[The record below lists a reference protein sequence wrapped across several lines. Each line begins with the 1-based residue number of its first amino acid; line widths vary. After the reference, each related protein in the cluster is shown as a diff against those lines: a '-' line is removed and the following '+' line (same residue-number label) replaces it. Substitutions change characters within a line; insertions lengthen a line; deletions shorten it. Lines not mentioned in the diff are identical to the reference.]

1 MKSLESHTLYPR
13 GSEWGKWDLHVHTPA
28 SIINSFGGDH
38 DEAWEK
44 YITDL
49 EALPPEFKVLGINDY
64 WFLDGYERLLKEKEE
79 NGRLLNIDLLLPV
92 IEFRIDQLTGIDFS
106 KNNNIDMH
114 VIFSNELS
122 TECIRAQFLNRL
134 SADFNLSKDG
144 AFDWN
149 GAITFQSLEELG
161 ANIRES
167 TPLDN
172 RNDLPSNRILGFN
185 NIALSFDK
193 LKDLLSSST
202 YLKGKYLTCIG
213 KAEWDQFKWSGA
225 RIAAKKSLINYADII
240 FTASPSVE
248 KYNKAKETLIKQG
261 VNHLLLDCSD
271 AHSFSTASIKDRIG
285 NCHTWIKAEPSFDGL
300 KQILYEPETR
310 IYIGSDHPDQK
321 LDYEVIDRIEIE
333 NDHIVNNVI
342 YFNPSLNTIVG
353 GRSSGKSTLVQ
364 CIANKVAPSALED
377 GKPDDHIQKI
387 SDTMKIIWKDGKED
401 DSRSVDYFYQ
411 GHMYHRAKKEDG
423 IENIIKSI
431 LFQSNTQLYE
441 DSENRI
447 AHLTQINA
455 GSLSRMFSRIKF
467 IGNKREHIQSIG
479 NKKDILEQ
487 VTKLNDLISG
497 SNTASYSAEEF
508 QEHEG
513 NQNRLKELQLRL
525 ENCHKVIA
533 EINNLTID
541 NILSFHEFLPNDNFV
556 DQNIKSLFNNKLDE
570 IKRIA
575 VTQIEAFKVEAI
587 ASLDLTKETLNS
599 QIVAIAENA
608 KFKQI
613 EKYLKDEITLKPLI
627 SKREGELSKLG
638 QIRSLELEIE
648 SASQEVRKLYYVV
661 VHNWKDINNEA
672 TELTNRIKVS
682 LNPGLEIIL
691 KPKFNVSEFKEFFIK
706 YVNQQTERAQGYS
719 VLNCDSYK
727 DLFKGFKE
735 VRTLLKAKTIRLKS
749 NFTEE
754 SFMSEFFT
762 TNWFKIN
769 YDVSYESDS
778 YAEMSQGKKAF
789 VVLKLSLECSDRKCP
804 IIIDQPE
811 DDLDNRAI
819 YTELVTYIKE
829 KKSQRQIILV
839 THNANVVV
847 NADSE
852 QIIVANQH
860 GSKTPNKDNKKFE
873 YKFGSIES
881 NDYSRTN
888 GSSILESKTIKE
900 HVCEILEGGN
910 TAFKLR
916 EQKYNF

>member
-122 TECIRAQFLNRL
+122 PECIRAQFLNRL

-149 GAITFQSLEELG
+149 GAITFQSLEGLG

-248 KYNKAKETLIKQG
+248 KYNKAKETLIKQE

-310 IYIGSDHPDQK
+310 VYIGSNHPDQK
-321 LDYEVIDRIEIE
+321 LDYEGIDRIEIE
-333 NDHIVNNVI
+333 NDHIVNDVI

-364 CIANKVAPSALED
+364 CIANRVAPSTLKDGEPED
-377 GKPDDHIQKI
+377 HVKEI

-401 DSRSVDYFYQ
+401 DSRLVDYFYQ
-411 GHMYHRAKKEDG
+411 GHMYHKAKEEG
-423 IENIIKSI
+423 IENIVEDI
-431 LFQSNTQLYE
+431 LLQSNTQLYE
-441 DSENRI
+441 DSERDI
-447 AHLTQINA
+447 AILQQANA
-455 GSLSRMFSRIKF
+455 GLISKIYSQKKFIENKQEQIKN
-467 IGNKREHIQSIG
+467 IGNKEDISEQIRKLDELINKLSINDFSASDLQAHEEKQSQLIELNINLIGLQKGIEEIDKVSLEGILTFHKPLVHQDVEIILDSKLREIKETAIKQIESFKEEA
-479 NKKDILEQ
+479 KKVLLLSKSPVEVQ
-487 VTKLNDLISG
+487 
-497 SNTASYSAEEF
+497 
-508 QEHEG
+508 
-513 NQNRLKELQLRL
+513 
-525 ENCHKVIA
+525 IA
-533 EINNLTID
+533 EIN
-541 NILSFHEFLPNDNFV
+541 
-556 DQNIKSLFNNKLDE
+556 QDE
-570 IKRIA
+570 VFKK
-575 VTQIEAFKVEAI
+575 IE
-587 ASLDLTKETLNS
+587 
-599 QIVAIAENA
+599 QH
-608 KFKQI
+608 
-613 EKYLKDEITLKPLI
+613 LKDADSLRPTIAQK
-627 SKREGELSKLG
+627 KGELKKLE
-638 QIRSLELEIE
+638 QIIALENDITGAELELKQLGID
-648 SASQEVRKLYYVV
+648 AVDK
-661 VHNWKDINNEA
+661 WKKINNENSKLA
-672 TELTNRIKVS
+672 GNINVLIDSN
-682 LNPGLEIIL
+682 LEISPIS
-691 KPKFNVSEFKEFFIK
+691 KFKNEQFKGFITK
-706 YVNQQTERAQGYS
+706 YINQQPEKAQGYA
-719 VLNCDSYK
+719 DSKCRDAEELLAVFNEIIAALK
-727 DLFKGFKE
+727 DQS
-735 VRTLLKAKTIRLKS
+735 IRLKS
-749 NFTEE
+749 NFTKE

-762 TNWFKIN
+762 RNWFKLN
-769 YDVSYESDS
+769 YDVSYEGDS
-778 YAEMSQGKKAF
+778 YVEMSQGKKAF

-829 KKSQRQIILV
+829 KKAQRQIILV

-860 GSKTPNKDNKKFE
+860 GSRTPNKDNKKFE

-881 NDYSRTN
+881 NNYSD
-888 GSSILESKTIKE
+888 SSEASILESKTIKE